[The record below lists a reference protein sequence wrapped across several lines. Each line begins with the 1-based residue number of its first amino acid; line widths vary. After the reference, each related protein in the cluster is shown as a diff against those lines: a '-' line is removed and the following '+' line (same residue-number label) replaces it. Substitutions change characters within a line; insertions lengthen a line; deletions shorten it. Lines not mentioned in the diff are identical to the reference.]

1 MLEPYMIAPYP
12 ASVEAQMQRYYQS
25 LSEKDRRR
33 YAAIEAVKLGY
44 GGQAY
49 IRRLFGCHHETLALG
64 LTELNDTTAL
74 DQERIRQPGGG
85 RKSVLATMA
94 HLDAAFLRVLE
105 RHTAG
110 SPMDETL
117 KWTNLKR
124 HEIADLLQDEGI
136 TVSVTVVDQLLEKHH
151 FRKRKAVKTLATGA
165 SEQRNEQFETIERL
179 KETYQSAGNPV
190 MSMDTKKEN

>member
-1 MLEPYMIAPYP
+1 MQPYP
-12 ASVEAQMQRYYQS
+12 ASIESQMQRYYQS

-44 GGQAY
+44 GGQVY
-49 IRRLFGCHHETLALG
+49 IRQLFRCHHETLQLG
-64 LTELNDTTAL
+64 LRELQDETVLQA
-74 DQERIRQPGGG
+74 ERMRQPGGG
-85 RKSVLATMA
+85 RKSAFETIDG
-94 HLDAAFLRVLE
+94 LDEAFLRVLE

-124 HEIADLLQDEGI
+124 HEIAELLKEEDIQ
-136 TVSVTVVDQLLEKHH
+136 VSVTVVDQLLEKHY
-151 FRKRKAVKTLATGA
+151 FRKRKAVKTLATG
-165 SEQRNEQFETIERL
+165 SSDKHRNEQFEMIERL
-179 KETYQSAGNPV
+179 KQTYPTAGNPV

>member
-1 MLEPYMIAPYP
+1 MLAPYP
-12 ASVEAQMQRYYQS
+12 AFVEAQMQRYYQS

-64 LTELNDTTAL
+64 LAELKDTTAL
-74 DQERIRQPGGG
+74 EQKRIRQPGGG
-85 RKSVLATMA
+85 RKSAFATIA
-94 HLDAAFLRVLE
+94 GLDAVFLRVLE

-124 HEIADLLQDEGI
+124 HEIVDLLHDEGI
-136 TVSVTVVDQLLEKHH
+136 TVSVTVVDQLLKKHH
-151 FRKRKAVKTLATGA
+151 FRKRKAVKTLATG
-165 SEQRNEQFETIERL
+165 SSDQRNEQFETIERL
-179 KETYQSAGNPV
+179 KETYQAAGNPV

>member
-1 MLEPYMIAPYP
+1 MQSYP
-12 ASVEAQMQRYYQS
+12 ANIEAQMQRYYHS

-49 IRRLFGCHHETLALG
+49 IRRLLGCHHETLALG
-64 LTELNDTTAL
+64 LAELEDETVL
-74 DQERIRQPGGG
+74 EQERIRVPGGG
-85 RKSVLATMA
+85 RKSAFETIA
-94 HLDAAFLRVLE
+94 GLDEAFLQVLE
-105 RHTAG
+105 RRTAG
-110 SPMDETL
+110 SPMDETI

-124 HEIADLLQDEGI
+124 HEIATLLKAEGVE
-136 TVSVTVVDQLLEKHH
+136 VSVTVVDQLLEKHN
-151 FRKRKAVKTLATGA
+151 FRKRKAVKALVTGG

-179 KETYQSAGNPV
+179 KDSYQSTGNPV

>member
-1 MLEPYMIAPYP
+1 MTTPYL
-12 ASVEAQMQRYYQS
+12 ASVEAQMQRDYQS

-49 IRRLFGCHHETLALG
+49 IRRRLGCHHATLALG
-64 LTELNDTTAL
+64 LAELNDTAAL
-74 DQERIRQPGGG
+74 EQEGIRQPGGG
-85 RKSVLATMA
+85 RQSALATLA
-94 HLDAAFLRVLE
+94 GLDEALLRVLE

-124 HEIADLLQDEGI
+124 HEIAALLQEEGI
-136 TVSVTVVDQLLEKHH
+136 RVSVTVMDQLLKKHH
-151 FRKRKAVKTLATGA
+151 LRKRKAVKTLATGS
-165 SEQRNEQFETIERL
+165 SEHRNEQFETIERL
-179 KETYQSAGNPV
+179 KETYHNTP
-190 MSMDTKKEN
+190 DRFRRL